1 MTEIERLNQRID
13 RLEKTLLDAN
23 SWLKTGEGIDLLY
36 HSDYADSTEES
47 SASLLKK
54 LLNKEGS
61 MKPKIIITVEG
72 GLVQSVNA
80 NCPIN
85 CLVVDLD
92 TDGADKED
100 LVDLYEDGDPA
111 LVCNFPAEVNP
122 HRVPELFDV
131 FERLFK

>member
-1 MTEIERLNQRID
+1 MTEIEKLNQRIIE
-13 RLEKTLLDAN
+13 LENAVLDAN

-36 HSDYADSTEES
+36 HSDYADSTEEY
-47 SASLLKK
+47 SASILKK
-54 LLNKEGS
+54 LLNKEES

-80 NCPIN
+80 NCPMK

-92 TDGADKED
+92 TEGADKED
-100 LVDLYEDGDPA
+100 LVDLYEDDDPVT
-111 LVCNFPAEVNP
+111 VCSFPVEINP